1 MGAVIY
7 YFAINHIARTLLDDH
22 LSEEVSEVIGY
33 VNLKKELPKQVDFDE
48 DQTTFAL
55 LKDQHVPTRFYDTL
69 YNNPK
74 LAGTRAGRAVEG
86 TMALNDRL
94 YRFNIIISKESTE
107 YLLQIITTITL
118 VLVLGLFLVLF
129 LTNRYLLGDLWKPFY
144 RILGQLKA
152 FNVSEP
158 VEFNRVE
165 SKIDEFAELDDAVY
179 LMAKRVK
186 GDYQNLKHFTDNA
199 SHEMLTPLAVI
210 TSKLDTFIQDETL
223 RKEQFDQIQDIYSA
237 AGKLSRL
244 NQSLLL
250 LVKIE
255 NDLITDTEESELQE
269 VILEKLKQF
278 QELLSSKE
286 ITVETALTVKKLKV
300 SKYLIDILLN
310 NLISNAIR
318 HNYSNGHIKIILT
331 GSHLVFENTGSAVTL
346 DSTAIFNRFQKGSGS
361 EGTGLGLAIV
371 RNICKVYGWT
381 IDYKFVDGFHSFEI
395 GWNQTEIPQVLH

>member
-1 MGAVIY
+1 
-7 YFAINHIARTLLDDH
+7 
-22 LSEEVSEVIGY
+22 
-33 VNLKKELPKQVDFDE
+33 
-48 DQTTFAL
+48 
-55 LKDQHVPTRFYDTL
+55 
-69 YNNPK
+69 
-74 LAGTRAGRAVEG
+74 
-86 TMALNDRL
+86 
-94 YRFNIIISKESTE
+94 
-107 YLLQIITTITL
+107 
-118 VLVLGLFLVLF
+118 
-129 LTNRYLLGDLWKPFY
+129 
-144 RILGQLKA
+144 
-152 FNVSEP
+152 
-158 VEFNRVE
+158 
-165 SKIDEFAELDDAVY
+165 
-179 LMAKRVK
+179 
-186 GDYQNLKHFTDNA
+186 
-199 SHEMLTPLAVI
+199 MLTPLAVI